1 MEAINKKELA
11 GLLAGEVEDSTEI
24 IAEYSRDTSL
34 FMRTPDLVVFPK
46 DADDIKKLVSW
57 VSEKKASQ
65 PKLSITARSAGSDMT
80 GGPLNDS
87 IILGTTRY
95 LNHEDV
101 DEDNLTAVVEPGVYY
116 RDFEKETLPEHI
128 TFPSYPAS
136 KRLAAM
142 GGIIMNNSGGEK
154 TLRYGQTRDFV
165 DEVSMVLADGNL
177 YDFGPLSKAQLEEK
191 KAQDNHE
198 GELYRKLFDLFEGN
212 YEAIKAAEPKVS
224 KNSAGYALWRV
235 WDRDK
240 GIFDLSQ
247 LFVGSQGT
255 LGVLAKAKIRLM
267 KDKPHRRM
275 LATFYKSWDDLP
287 DVVNAVLPHGPESLE
302 TFDRATLKLGLRFM
316 PQVAKRA
323 GQSFVSFALRFLPEV
338 FLGMRMLGMPKLI
351 VLIELAEDSEAELD
365 KKTKQIQ
372 KVLKPFRVWY
382 RVLKKEEEMAKYL
395 TMRHESFALLREHVK
410 GKKTAPFVE
419 DFAVQP
425 ERMPEFLPKMLAVL
439 KEYGIKANIAGHAG
453 NGNYHIIPLMD
464 LNDEKERAKI
474 LPAADKI
481 YQLIIE
487 HGGTITAEH
496 NDGIMRTPYLE
507 DMYGEE
513 IYGLFERVKNILDPQ
528 NIFNP
533 GKKIGGTRADI
544 TKYLAPI
551 EEDK

>member
-1 MEAINKKELA
+1 MEKINKKELQD
-11 GLLAGEVEDSTEI
+11 LLLGDVEDSGEI

-34 FMRTPDLVVFPK
+34 FRRVPEMVIFPK
-46 DADDIKKLVSW
+46 NADDIKKLVTW
-57 VSEKKASQ
+57 VNAEKKNQ
-65 PKLSITARSAGSDMT
+65 PGLSITARSAGSDMT

-95 LNHEDV
+95 LNHENV

-116 RDFEKETLPEHI
+116 RDFEKETLPENI

-177 YDFGPLSKAQLEEK
+177 YHFGPLTISDLEKK
-191 KAQDNHE
+191 KAQKDHE
-198 GELYRKLFDLFEGN
+198 GDIYRKMFALLDDNYDL
-212 YEAIKAAEPKVS
+212 IKAAEPKVS

-235 WDRDK
+235 WDKEK

-255 LGVLAKAKIRLM
+255 LGVLTKAKIRLM
-267 KDKPHRRM
+267 NEKPHRRM
-275 LATFYKSWDDLP
+275 FATFYKSWDDLP
-287 DVVNAVLPHGPESLE
+287 AVVNAVLPYGPESLE

-323 GQSFVSFALRFLPEV
+323 GESFVSFALRFLPEV
-338 FLGMRMLGMPKLI
+338 FLGVRMLGMPKLI
-351 VLIELAEDSEAELD
+351 VLIELAEDFEAELD
-365 KKTKQIQ
+365 KKTTQIE

-382 RVLKKEEEMAKYL
+382 RILKKEPEMAKYL

-419 DFAVQP
+419 DFAVLP
-425 ERMPEFLPKMLAVL
+425 ERMPEFLPKMLAIL

-496 NDGIMRTPYLE
+496 NDGIMRTPYLR
-507 DMYGEE
+507 DMYGEK
-513 IYGLFERVKNILDPQ
+513 IYELFKEVKDIFDPQ

-544 TKYLAPI
+544 EKYLAPI
-551 EEDK
+551 EE